1 MGVKIRREEGYYH
14 RLLANKSN
22 GINNNESDEVSAS
35 NGTNEDVKSSHEKW
49 KGQIE
54 KVSCMH
60 MFFEFLLFIEQPCS

>member
-14 RLLANKSN
+14 RLLAKKSN
-22 GINNNESDEVSAS
+22 SLNNNESDVVSPS
-35 NGTNEDVKSSHEKW
+35 SGTNEELITSPEKW

-60 MFFEFLLFIEQPCS
+60 MFFYLF